1 MATISFDEMAP
12 LPLPKGLPTI
22 ELPKIS
28 LTKLLN
34 NDETEAQTL
43 FDICT
48 RTGFFYL
55 DLMDHPK
62 GRRFWEGAVRARSIG
77 QHVMSTLS
85 MEEKDTFLK
94 RPEVGI
100 LDRGCVIALW
110 FVIEYSNV
118 QRIRYQSTIRDEN
131 GQTKFV
137 ESINVSLIVVLNL
150 WMKRELIVQ
159 QAAKR

>member
-1 MATISFDEMAP
+1 MDTSKFDDSAT

-28 LTKLLN
+28 LNKLLN
-34 NDETEAQTL
+34 DDEAEAQTV

-62 GRRFWEGAVRARSIG
+62 GRKLWESACLVRQIG
-77 QHVMSTLS
+77 QDVMSNLS
-85 MEEKDTFLK
+85 MEEKDSFKK

-100 LDRGCVIALW
+100 LDRG
-110 FVIEYSNV
+110 
-118 QRIRYQSTIRDEN
+118 
-131 GQTKFV
+131 
-137 ESINVSLIVVLNL
+137 
-150 WMKRELIVQ
+150 
-159 QAAKR
+159 